1 LVGDEDDTNERGRGS
16 RFYRMCLLLSVTCCC
31 NLYVYIHPGVVLRV
45 DSPGG
50 DALASDLM
58 WREIR
63 KLAEKK
69 PVVACMGDVAASGGY
84 YMSMAAQVSC
94 THGLWRISR
103 EYTVRRC
110 V

>member
-1 LVGDEDDTNERGRGS
+1 
-16 RFYRMCLLLSVTCCC
+16 M
-31 NLYVYIHPGVVLRV
+31 LRV

-84 YMSMAAQVSC
+84 YMSMAAQVPLLGVCFSC
-94 THGLWRISR
+94 CAFLCTSLFAPSCSL
-103 EYTVRRC
+103 YSTDQQLLTL
-110 V
+110 

>member
-1 LVGDEDDTNERGRGS
+1 MV
-16 RFYRMCLLLSVTCCC
+16 F
-31 NLYVYIHPGVVLRV
+31 PAGVVLRV

-58 WREIR
+58 WRVIR

-84 YMSMAAQVSC
+84 YMSMAAQVGRV
-94 THGLWRISR
+94 GLHQA
-103 EYTVRRC
+103 VRMANWQHA
-110 V
+110 

>member
-1 LVGDEDDTNERGRGS
+1 MGGDGAAGS
-16 RFYRMCLLLSVTCCC
+16 SGSVITAGAFIKQLRSLAK
-31 NLYVYIHPGVVLRV
+31 NKSVEAVVLRV

-69 PVVACMGDVAASGGY
+69 PVIASMGDVAASGG
-84 YMSMAAQVSC
+84 
-94 THGLWRISR
+94 
-103 EYTVRRC
+103 
-110 V
+110 